1 MNPYDENTTDFR
13 SLRIADLDLDDRP
26 REKAL
31 ANGIKSLSNAELMA
45 IILGGGIQ
53 GMSAVDLAKRILSNN
68 ANSLPD
74 VSRMSIAEVTSRY
87 KGVGPAKA
95 IGLAAAFEL
104 GIRCR
109 DEMDRPADM
118 VIRSSADAFA
128 IMRSQLEVLEHEE
141 FWILILS
148 RSNRV
153 KGKVCI
159 SRGGTAMTAV
169 DIKLLVKRALDSL
182 AEGIILVHNHPS
194 GNLISSPQDDSLTA
208 RIVTAANYLD
218 IKVVDHVIVGRGGYY
233 SYRDNGKL

>member
-1 MNPYDENTTDFR
+1 MNPYDEDRDDFR

-68 ANSLPD
+68 ANSLAD
-74 VSRMSIAEVTSRY
+74 VSRMSIPEVTAKY

-109 DEMDRPADM
+109 DEMTQPADM

-128 IMRSQLEVLEHEE
+128 IMRSQLELLEHEE

-153 KGKVCI
+153 KSKICI

-194 GNLISSPQDDSLTA
+194 GNLVTSPQDDTLTS
-208 RIVTAANYLD
+208 RIVTAAGYLD
-218 IKVVDHVIVGRGGYY
+218 IKVIDHVIIARGGYY